1 MADRFLLGII
11 TALIVLGVIILS
23 GVSAHFSQESIGN
36 TTYFL
41 FHQIKFGLIPG
52 IFLALLIYKTPLKLI
67 RKWVPVFLFINLIL
81 LGLVFIPG
89 IGSHIYGASRWVNLG
104 IIAFQPSEFLK
115 LFFIVYLSAW
125 LCNLN
130 IKEKDVYKSLL
141 PFLIII
147 GLISLFLIFQPDI
160 STLGIIVFISVL
172 MYFSVGTPLWH
183 SALMI
188 LIGLSALAVL
198 IKTSTYRFN
207 RILALF
213 SPKSDPMGISFQ
225 ITQSLIA
232 IGSGGI
238 FGLGLGMSY
247 QKFGFLPQA
256 MSDTIFSVYAEE
268 TGLIG
273 SIFLV
278 MLFLLLFWRGYKIFK
293 DKKKDQFSQLAA
305 LGICS
310 WISFQAFIHIVS
322 NLGIFPLTGVPLP
335 FISYGGSHLLA
346 EMMGIGLL
354 LNISKDN

>member
-1 MADRFLLGII
+1 MADRFLLG
-11 TALIVLGVIILS
+11 TAATLIVLGVIILS
-23 GVSAHFSQESIGN
+23 GVSAHFSQETYGN

-41 FHQIKFGLIPG
+41 FHQIKFGLLPG
-52 IFLALLIYKTPLKLI
+52 IFLILLIYKMPLKLI
-67 RKWVPVFLFINLIL
+67 RKWAPAFLFVNLIF

-89 IGSHIYGASRWVNLG
+89 IGSHIYGAQRWVDLG
-104 IIAFQPSEFLK
+104 IVSFQPSEFLK

-125 LCNLN
+125 LTNLDS
-130 IKEKDVYKSLL
+130 KEKNIYKNLV

-147 GLISLFLIFQPDI
+147 GLISLLLIFQPDI

-172 MYFSVGTPLWH
+172 MYFSIGTPFWH
-183 SALMI
+183 SAFMI
-188 LIGLSALAVL
+188 LIGLGALAVL
-198 IKTSTYRFN
+198 IKTATYRFN

-213 SPKSDPMGISFQ
+213 NPESDPMGISYQ
-225 ITQSLIA
+225 IKQSLIA

-256 MSDTIFSVYAEE
+256 MSDSIFSVYAEE
-268 TGLIG
+268 TGLLGSLFLIG
-273 SIFLV
+273 
-278 MLFLLLFWRGYKIFK
+278 LFLLLFWSGCKIFK

-310 WISFQAFIHIVS
+310 WITLQAFIHIAS
-322 NLGIFPLTGVPLP
+322 NLAIFPLTGIPLP
-335 FISYGGSHLLA
+335 FVSYGSSHLLA
-346 EMMGIGLL
+346 EMIGIGLL